1 MTQVENAL
9 VQMVNGD
16 LLKSDCNIMIH
27 QANCFNVMGAGIAK
41 QIKKLFPG
49 AFEADKNFPIP
60 VGSEERLGCFSHY
73 YNGHVTIVNLYGQ
86 YKYGRRAVQTS
97 YAGLERGLDS
107 IIAHLASHRA
117 SGYTYKVGVPYNMGC
132 GNAGGSWDIVLGIIS
147 KIANKYQYPIYI
159 YKFR

>member
-1 MTQVENAL
+1 MTQVENAF
-9 VQMVNGD
+9 VQIIKGD
-16 LLKSDCNIMIH
+16 LLKSDCNVMIH
-27 QANCFNVMGAGIAK
+27 QANCFNTMGAGIAK

-73 YNGHVTIVNLYGQ
+73 FNGQVSIVNLYGQ
-86 YKYGRRAVQTS
+86 YRYGRGSVHTS
-97 YAGLERGLDS
+97 YAGVEKALDS

-117 SGYTYKVGVPYNMGC
+117 SGYTYKVGLPYSMGC
-132 GNAGGSWDIVLGIIS
+132 GLAGGTWDIVYGIIQ

-159 YKFR
+159 YKFK